1 MTRRGYHCRGQ
12 PLWISAHSSFGAVV
26 MIAKLRTLSPA
37 GDRHVSQ
44 RPARAISPRSASA
57 IA

>member
-1 MTRRGYHCRGQ
+1 MEYVKLGRTG
-12 PLWISAHSSFGAVV
+12 LDSSLGVVV

-37 GDRHVSQ
+37 DERHVSQ